1 MARKH
6 AAHTDETVRIPPE
19 ALTFEG
25 FRKWSHSPEFPDR
38 GRIDYLAGHVEADL
52 SPEDLYTHGTL
63 KVAISSGLHALVE
76 GRLGHVFSDSTRIAS
91 RFAGLSVEPDVVVV
105 LWDSLRSGRLRHVP
119 AAGKKPNRYVELEG
133 APDVVVEVVS
143 DGSLRKDTE
152 RLPPLY
158 ARAGIP
164 ELWLADARGEE
175 VWFQILTLED
185 GRYVPVE
192 ADAEG
197 WIRSPRLGVSFRLV
211 RYSTPVATW
220 SYVLERREG

>member
-25 FRKWSHSPEFPDR
+25 FRKWSHSPQFPER

-105 LWDSLRSGRLRHVP
+105 LWESVRSGRLRHVP

-133 APDVVVEVVS
+133 APDVIVEVVS
-143 DGSLRKDTE
+143 DGSLRK
-152 RLPPLY
+152 
-158 ARAGIP
+158 
-164 ELWLADARGEE
+164 
-175 VWFQILTLED
+175 

-192 ADAEG
+192 AGAEG

-220 SYVLERREG
+220 SYVLEGREG